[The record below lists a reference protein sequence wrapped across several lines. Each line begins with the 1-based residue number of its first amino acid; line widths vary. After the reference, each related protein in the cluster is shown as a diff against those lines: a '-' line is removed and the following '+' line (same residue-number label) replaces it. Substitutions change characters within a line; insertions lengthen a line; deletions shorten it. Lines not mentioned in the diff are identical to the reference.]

1 MVDKPK
7 TILIIDDEK
16 VILLGI
22 SAMMRRDGYQVLTA
36 SSGMEGLALIQENHP
51 DLIISDVTMPPP
63 NGFELRQILSR
74 DPNPAPIPF
83 IFVTARTSQD
93 DKVLGLETGADDY
106 ITKPFD
112 RAELMARVSA
122 VLRRNELSKKAG
134 REEVKDELDI
144 LRREIVNNVGHELRT
159 PIGIL
164 LNTLELTLKA
174 KFDDPIEQQK
184 YITRALSNANQIKS
198 LIDDLLLLSLIDEN
212 KMNTFRMPIDLQYDF
227 QDPLQQCLK
236 RYSEKKLNF
245 DVQIDE
251 NVVINAPKLEF
262 KQALAH
268 LADNACKFAL
278 DGGKIFVHLTPNG
291 DGGCVLT
298 VFNEGSTIS
307 PVLREKV
314 FDRFY
319 QVSQGDSRQYRGLG
333 VGLTIARHIARSLG
347 GDVQILDSDEGCMVR
362 MVIGPAPSDWH

>member
-74 DPNPAPIPF
+74 DPNTAPIPF

-122 VLRRNELSKKAG
+122 VLRRNLGGVQPSPA
-134 REEVKDELDI
+134 I
-144 LRREIVNNVGHELRT
+144 
-159 PIGIL
+159 
-164 LNTLELTLKA
+164 
-174 KFDDPIEQQK
+174 
-184 YITRALSNANQIKS
+184 SNRS
-198 LIDDLLLLSLIDEN
+198 
-212 KMNTFRMPIDLQYDF
+212 
-227 QDPLQQCLK
+227 
-236 RYSEKKLNF
+236 
-245 DVQIDE
+245 
-251 NVVINAPKLEF
+251 
-262 KQALAH
+262 
-268 LADNACKFAL
+268 ADNQ
-278 DGGKIFVHLTPNG
+278 
-291 DGGCVLT
+291 
-298 VFNEGSTIS
+298 SS
-307 PVLREKV
+307 
-314 FDRFY
+314 
-319 QVSQGDSRQYRGLG
+319 
-333 VGLTIARHIARSLG
+333 ARSL
-347 GDVQILDSDEGCMVR
+347 VSK
-362 MVIGPAPSDWH
+362 VIKAT